1 MPRKTKAE
9 SEATRELLLDAAEQ
23 AFLENGVARTSLDA
37 IARRAG
43 HTRGAIYWHF
53 EDKSALFQAMLD
65 RVRLPLGD
73 LVASFSRASGENPV
87 ETLRRLCA
95 FALQRLVDDPRH
107 HRVYTILLLRCELVG
122 DMNPAVESQE
132 QLAAEV
138 LERFE
143 QQFLRAR
150 ELGHLNPAIT
160 PAVAASALHTYM
172 SGLFMQYLRDPA
184 HCDLENQRDA
194 LLAAFFDWVAQ

>member
-1 MPRKTKAE
+1 MVRKTKAE

-53 EDKSALFQAMLD
+53 EDKNALFQAMLD

-73 LVASFSRASGENPV
+73 LVEAFSRDSDEGPV
-87 ETLRRLCA
+87 EVLRRLCSLG
-95 FALQRLVDDPRH
+95 LQRLTEDRRH
-107 HRVYTILLLRCELVG
+107 HRVYTILMLRCEFAG
-122 DMNPAVESQE
+122 DMNPSIASQE

-138 LERFE
+138 LELFE
-143 QQFLRAR
+143 RQFVLAR
-150 ELGHLNPAIT
+150 ERDRLNPAIP

-172 SGLFMQYLRDPA
+172 SGLFMQYLRNPG
-184 HCDLENQRDA
+184 HCDLENHRET
-194 LLAAFFDWVAQ
+194 LLAAFFDWVAK

>member
-1 MPRKTKAE
+1 MVRKTKAE

-23 AFLENGVARTSLDA
+23 AFLEHGVARTPLEA

-53 EDKSALFQAMLD
+53 ADKNALFQAMLD

-73 LVASFSRASGENPV
+73 LVEAFSRDSGADPV

-95 FALQRLVDDPRH
+95 FALQRLTDDPRH
-107 HRVYTILLLRCELVG
+107 RRVYTILLLRCEHVG
-122 DMNPAVESQE
+122 AMNPSIDSQE
-132 QLAAEV
+132 RLANEV
-138 LERFE
+138 LELFE
-143 QQFLRAR
+143 RQFVQAQER
-150 ELGHLNPAIT
+150 GQLNPAIP

-172 SGLFMQYLRDPA
+172 SGLFMQYLRNPA
-184 HCDLENQRDA
+184 HCNLDDHRDT
-194 LLAAFFDWVAQ
+194 LLAAYFDWVAA

>member
-1 MPRKTKAE
+1 MARKTKAE
-9 SEATRELLLDAAEQ
+9 SEATRELLLDAAEE

-73 LVASFSRASGENPV
+73 LVEAFSRESDENPV

-95 FALQRLVDDPRH
+95 FALQRLTDDPRH

-122 DMNPAVESQE
+122 DMNPSVESQD
-132 QLAAEV
+132 QLVVEV
-138 LERFE
+138 LDLFER
-143 QQFLRAR
+143 QFGLAR
-150 ELGHLNPAIT
+150 ERGQLNPAIA
-160 PAVAASALHTYM
+160 PSVAASALHTYM
-172 SGLFMQYLRDPA
+172 SGLFMQYLRNPA
-184 HCDLENQRDA
+184 HCDLDHQRDA
-194 LLAAFFDWVAQ
+194 LLEAFFGWVAK

>member
-1 MPRKTKAE
+1 MARKTKAE

-23 AFLENGVARTSLDA
+23 AFLDNGVACTSLDA

-73 LVASFSRASGENPV
+73 LIEEFARESGEDPV
-87 ETLRRLCA
+87 KTLRRLCA

-107 HRVYTILLLRCELVG
+107 RRVYTILLLRCELVG
-122 DMNPAVESQE
+122 AMNPAVESQE
-132 QLAAEV
+132 RLVEEV
-138 LERFE
+138 LDLFER
-143 QQFLRAR
+143 QFSRAS
-150 ELGHLNPAIT
+150 ELGHLNPVIP
-160 PAVAASALHTYM
+160 PAVAASALHAYM
-172 SGLFMQYLRDPA
+172 SGLFMQYLRDPQ
-184 HCDLENQRDA
+184 HCDLENHRDA
-194 LLAAFFDWVAQ
+194 LLAAFFDWVAG